1 MDSDLIRR
9 AQGGDEQALAELLK
23 KHYSFIVKYVWKM
36 SGDEQL
42 AYDVTQDTLIKTI
55 QKINQYNHRSKFSTW
70 LIQIATHTYLDY
82 KRKQKRKY
90 ELDEKLR
97 KEYPRSPV
105 SLESDWHE
113 VQEALWKL
121 EDEHRIPLV
130 LKHYYGYEYTDIAK
144 MTRVKV
150 GTVKSRVHY
159 GLENLRKELRTDDK

>member
-9 AQGGDEQALAELLK
+9 AQDGDEHALAELLK
-23 KHYSFIVKYVWKM
+23 KYYSFIVKYIWKM

-55 QKINQYNHRSKFSTW
+55 QKINQFNHRSKFSTW

-97 KEYPRSPV
+97 KEFAPSPV
-105 SLESDWHE
+105 SLSSDWHE

-121 EDEHRIPLV
+121 EDDHRIPLV
-130 LKHYYGYEYTDIAK
+130 LKHYYGYDYKDIAK
-144 MTRVKV
+144 MTKAKV

-159 GLENLRKELRTDDK
+159 GLEYLRKELKTDDR

>member
-9 AQGGDEQALAELLK
+9 AQGGEEQALAELLK
-23 KHYSFIVKYVWKM
+23 KHYSFIVKYVWQM

-97 KEYPRSPV
+97 KEFPRSSV
-105 SLESDWHE
+105 SSASDWHE

-121 EDEHRIPLV
+121 EEEHRIPLV

-144 MTRVKV
+144 MTKVKV

>member
-9 AQGGDEQALAELLK
+9 AQDGEDQALAELLK

-42 AYDVTQDTLIKTI
+42 AYDVTQDVLIKAI
-55 QKINQYNHRSKFSTW
+55 QKINQFNHRSKFSTW

-82 KRKQKRKY
+82 KRKQKKKDK
-90 ELDEKLR
+90 LDEKLR
-97 KEYPRSPV
+97 KEFPRSSV
-105 SLESDWHE
+105 SFPSDWHE

-121 EDEHRIPLV
+121 EDEHRIPLI
-130 LKHYYGYEYTDIAK
+130 LKHYYGYDYKDIAK
-144 MTRVKV
+144 MTKLKV

-159 GLENLRKELRTDDK
+159 GLENLRKELRTDDR